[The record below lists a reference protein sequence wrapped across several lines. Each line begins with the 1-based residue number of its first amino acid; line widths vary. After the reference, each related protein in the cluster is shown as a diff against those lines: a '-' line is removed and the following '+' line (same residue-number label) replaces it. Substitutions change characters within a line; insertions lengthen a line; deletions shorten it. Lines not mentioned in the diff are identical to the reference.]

1 MCRQGRREQIVGY
14 QEAWPYIHGVATCRL
29 IIIVTIQQ
37 VKLLQRWVHEG
48 DAPNPIYMCGTEALA
63 RIVSEVSKKLGFD
76 P

>member
-1 MCRQGRREQIVGY
+1 M
-14 QEAWPYIHGVATCRL
+14 
-29 IIIVTIQQ
+29 TIQQ

-76 P
+76 PSPITQMQWSGTLGAPYGLAGYVLC